1 MIVTLEEVKAYLRID
16 HSDDDR
22 LLESLILTAEE
33 YLKSAISKTYD
44 TKSERAKTLAL
55 IVVGDLYDNR
65 DMSEKVSGN
74 VRRLVQNFT
83 FQLRIESGDPVG

>member
-74 VRRLVQNFT
+74 VRRLVQNFI